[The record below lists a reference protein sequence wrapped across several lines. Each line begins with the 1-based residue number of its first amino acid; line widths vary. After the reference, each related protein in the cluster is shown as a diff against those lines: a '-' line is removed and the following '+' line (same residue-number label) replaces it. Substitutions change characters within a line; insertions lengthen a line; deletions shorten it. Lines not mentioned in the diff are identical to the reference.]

1 MLDPDLEKMH
11 KDFLES
17 SKYMSSKF
25 QEATKKFDELKDLL
39 GKLHA
44 FVNDTSLQV
53 SINQNEH
60 QKFVEWSNNVRDAS
74 VNCHTILKD
83 MVDANVSAIISLKND
98 INKFENL
105 LRNVD
110 KTVGNQHQRLNSLET
125 KASTYLTPDHL
136 APLNRRMNEFE
147 DCFEFKMKEFQD
159 RVKNTELAHS
169 NLKDQVTQVSSDL
182 NQYANIANSANECA
196 KSAHARCDK
205 FEQNMRDS
213 IASISRLTED
223 AMDKKIASIP
233 KPQIPD
239 YSAQIK
245 SIEAQHEP
253 IRFDAANAKLR
264 SENTEKKM
272 FLLEKKVEQ
281 LQLLLDKLKLG
292 G

>member
-25 QEATKKFDELKDLL
+25 QDSIRSFDGLKDLVARFNVL
-39 GKLHA
+39 VGDLATK
-44 FVNDTSLQV
+44 VNA
-53 SINQNEH
+53 NQTEYE
-60 QKFVEWSNNVRDAS
+60 KFVEWSKSVRDGS
-74 VNCHTILKD
+74 VTCHNSLKD
-83 MVDANVSAIISLKND
+83 LVEVNSSAINSFRND
-98 INKFENL
+98 LE
-105 LRNVD
+105 
-110 KTVGNQHQRLNSLET
+110 KTQKLYTDLAIDHTKTCNRVTSLEI
-125 KASTYLTPDHL
+125 KSPTYLTPDHL
-136 APLNRRMNEFE
+136 ATLNRRVNDLEAYVDKHLVLVE
-147 DCFEFKMKEFQD
+147 CDQQKLE
-159 RVKNTELAHS
+159 RAHD
-169 NLKDQVTQVSSDL
+169 NLKDQVTQIAADL
-182 NQYANIANSANECA
+182 NQNANVANSAREVANLA
-196 KSAHARCDK
+196 TARIVDLKVK
-205 FEQNMRDS
+205 FSDS
-213 IASISRLTED
+213 IANIMRQVPEEIEERL
-223 AMDKKIASIP
+223 KQLP